1 MYPATMHGLTALV
14 YGLVSVADAATLPTV
29 IDIMAELRQLAGL
42 RRDEAYARLPLGEL
56 ATYGFEL
63 LIRKALDRGWQ
74 QAFLTSPAYAAYA
87 AERRAAG
94 LE

>member
-1 MYPATMHGLTALV
+1 
-14 YGLVSVADAATLPTV
+14 
-29 IDIMAELRQLAGL
+29 
-42 RRDEAYARLPLGEL
+42 L

-74 QAFLTSPAYAAYA
+74 QAFLTSPSYAAYA